1 MTITAKIEKIIYR
14 NEENFFTVL
23 NVVSNDEFINVIGYF
38 PEFVIGEEVEF
49 IGQYVRNN
57 YGYQFSA
64 DDYNICEISE
74 KNDVINFLSSG
85 VIKGIGLNTAK
96 QIVEYFGDN
105 TLEIF
110 SNAPYRLTEVK
121 GIGDKKAEIII
132 KSYNEIVG
140 DRQTI
145 FELQK
150 IGFTPKESLKI
161 ANYYGK
167 DATKYIS
174 QNPYIL
180 IDDIDGIGFTTADK
194 IAIKM
199 GFSKSSEFRIK
210 SAVKYYLND
219 LSNSL
224 GHTCYPKDDLIHE
237 IKHIL
242 DIDDVIINDIIDN
255 MLYSI
260 SLKKTQTAD
269 LTMISTPYFYNLE
282 KEIAV
287 YLTRLKSIQTVEDYS
302 DVDIKFYDSLDKRQI
317 EAINATFNNPI
328 TIITGGPGTGKTT
341 IINHILKLNYGK
353 KIALCAPTGR
363 AAKRISESAGIEAFT
378 IHKLLEYGFGDNLFN
393 KNEDNKLECDLI
405 IVDEMSMVD
414 EVLFCS
420 LLRALPSNCR
430 IILIGDEYQ
439 LPSVGP
445 GNLLKDLIRSELI
458 PYVQLKKV
466 YRQKNKSLII
476 ENSSRIKNGK
486 MPILDNSSKDFFF
499 IETSSAKQSR
509 DIIIDLFTKR
519 LPKYLNIDEH
529 NIEQIYSKIQ
539 ILSPTKKAECGTI
552 ELNNLIQNL
561 YKSDDP
567 DDEFVFA
574 GHSYYVGDKII
585 QIKNDYEIEYKYE
598 NSEITEKGIF
608 NGELGRIIEII
619 DKELIVRFEDGK
631 IVKYTSLNIDNISL
645 AYCLTVH
652 KSQGSEFPIVII
664 PIVPGSKLLLTRNLL
679 YTAITRAKDMVV
691 LVGSKNVLNNMI
703 NNNYIAKRYT
713 LLKELISNF

>member
-242 DIDDVIINDIIDN
+242 DIDEVIINDIIDN
-255 MLYSI
+255 MLYSV

-269 LTMISTPYFYNLE
+269 LLMISTPYFYNLE

-287 YLTRLKSIQTVEDYS
+287 YLTRLKSIQTVEGYS

-378 IHKLLEYGFGDNLFN
+378 IHKLLEYGFGDNLTN
-393 KNEDNKLECDLI
+393 
-405 IVDEMSMVD
+405 
-414 EVLFCS
+414 
-420 LLRALPSNCR
+420 
-430 IILIGDEYQ
+430 
-439 LPSVGP
+439 
-445 GNLLKDLIRSELI
+445 
-458 PYVQLKKV
+458 
-466 YRQKNKSLII
+466 
-476 ENSSRIKNGK
+476 
-486 MPILDNSSKDFFF
+486 
-499 IETSSAKQSR
+499 
-509 DIIIDLFTKR
+509 
-519 LPKYLNIDEH
+519 
-529 NIEQIYSKIQ
+529 
-539 ILSPTKKAECGTI
+539 
-552 ELNNLIQNL
+552 
-561 YKSDDP
+561 
-567 DDEFVFA
+567 
-574 GHSYYVGDKII
+574 
-585 QIKNDYEIEYKYE
+585 
-598 NSEITEKGIF
+598 
-608 NGELGRIIEII
+608 
-619 DKELIVRFEDGK
+619 
-631 IVKYTSLNIDNISL
+631 
-645 AYCLTVH
+645 
-652 KSQGSEFPIVII
+652 
-664 PIVPGSKLLLTRNLL
+664 
-679 YTAITRAKDMVV
+679 
-691 LVGSKNVLNNMI
+691 
-703 NNNYIAKRYT
+703 
-713 LLKELISNF
+713 